1 MLFLFVLLSPSLT
14 YLLSVLLF
22 PDPLEAGMDLKAHFF
37 SSHRQFFSLAMLVPL
52 LDAADTYLKGW
63 EHFLAQGPLYFVTI
77 GFLCG
82 LMGIAALT
90 RRAWFH
96 ALFAV
101 FFLVYL
107 LAFITIN
114 LPVLT

>member
-1 MLFLFVLLSPSLT
+1 M
-14 YLLSVLLF
+14 
-22 PDPLEAGMDLKAHFF
+22 
-37 SSHRQFFSLAMLVPL
+37 
-52 LDAADTYLKGW
+52 
-63 EHFLAQGPLYFVTI
+63 TI